1 MYSLGIDIGSSSIKG
16 AIFNTETGKSAAR
29 GFYPP
34 GEMEISSPSAG
45 FAEQNP
51 DLWWDYVKLLANS
64 LIKEN
69 RINPDRI
76 KCIGITYQMHGLVAV
91 DKNGTP
97 LRSSIIWCDSRGVE
111 IGEKAFESI
120 GKEYCLNNLLNSPGN
135 FTASKLKWIKDNEP
149 QLFGRISKILL
160 PGDYIAL
167 KMTGE
172 AVTTI
177 AGLTEGIFWD
187 FNKGAISEPLMN
199 YFGFSNSI
207 LPDIKDTF
215 SVQGYLSGKAA
226 SELGLKK
233 GIPVSYRA
241 GDQPNN
247 AFSLNVLNPGEIAA
261 TAGTSGVV
269 YAVTEKPAVDSASRI
284 NNFAHVNYTGAQK
297 RIGVLLCI
305 NGTGILNSWVRKY
318 LADKCSYNQM
328 NQIAELASIGSKG
341 ISVLPFGNGA
351 ERMLG
356 NRNAGSHIMGLDFN
370 RHSIAHIFRGAQEGV
385 AFAFRYGI
393 DVMKELGLNPA
404 LIRAANANMFLSPVF
419 RQTLADA
426 AGVTIS
432 LFDTDGAEGAAR
444 GAALGA
450 GIYKSPSEAFS
461 NLKCIEE
468 ITPSSETSPQVC
480 EAYLLWQDRLNTILQ

>member
-16 AIFNTETGKSAAR
+16 AVIDIETGKVAAH
-29 GFYPP
+29 GFYPRN
-34 GEMEISSPSAG
+34 EMEIISPAAG

-51 DLWWDYVKLLANS
+51 DTWWENIKSLTNS

-69 RINPDRI
+69 KLDAAQIQ
-76 KCIGITYQMHGLVAV
+76 CIGIAYQMHGLVAV
-91 DKNGTP
+91 GTNNLP
-97 LRSSIIWCDSRGVE
+97 LRNAIIWCDSRGVE
-111 IGEKAFESI
+111 IGEQAFSQI
-120 GKEYCLNNLLNSPGN
+120 GAGYCLNNLLNSPGN
-135 FTASKLKWIKDNEP
+135 FTASKLKWVKDNEP
-149 QLFGRISKILL
+149 IVFGKINKILL

-177 AGLTEGIFWD
+177 PGLSEGMFWD
-187 FNKGAISEPLMN
+187 YVSNSVSEPLMN
-199 YFGFSNSI
+199 YFGFEMSI
-207 LPDIKDTF
+207 LPELRDTF
-215 SVQGYLSGKAA
+215 SIQGYLSGKAA
-226 SELGLKK
+226 AELGLKK

-247 AFSLNVLNPGEIAA
+247 AFSLNALNPGEIAA

-269 YAVTEKPAVDSASRI
+269 YAVTENPAVDNFSRI
-284 NNFAHVNYTGAQK
+284 NNFAHVNYKPDEK

-318 LADKCSYNQM
+318 LADKCTYSQM
-328 NQIAELASIGSKG
+328 NLIAELAGIGSKG

-351 ERMLG
+351 ERMLR
-356 NRNAGSHIMGLDFN
+356 NRNLGSHIMGLDFN
-370 RHSIAHIFRGAQEGV
+370 SHSIAHIFRGSQEGV

-393 DVMKELGLNPA
+393 DLMKELGIAPSV
-404 LIRAANANMFLSPVF
+404 IRAANANMFLSETF

-432 LFDTDGAEGAAR
+432 LYDTDGAQGAAR
-444 GAALGA
+444 GAALG
-450 GIYKSPSEAFS
+450 GGFYKSPEEAFS
-461 NLKCIEE
+461 NLRQITE
-468 ITPSSETSPQVC
+468 ITPLEENLNPVNN
-480 EAYLLWQDRLNTILQ
+480 AYGLWLDRLNTLLK